1 MHTYFLKL
9 ACRCPN
15 NNAVDIYEATI
26 STTKLLQAE
35 DLLELQSEIYD
46 KKMYQEDI
54 WKLMEEKIRAKVLL
68 VGDHMGV
75 RITCGELTK

>member
-1 MHTYFLKL
+1 MNKYFLKL

-26 STTKLLQAE
+26 TTSKVLQAE

-54 WKLMEEKIRAKVLL
+54 WKLMEDKIRAKVVL

-75 RITCGELTK
+75 KITCGKTE